1 LFNKYI
7 VSQSNYKT
15 NLLTAGIF
23 LLYLAKKGVY
33 KRYFNQIFIIKLIS
47 SVIKTTLAFSLISA

>member
-33 KRYFNQIFIIKLIS
+33 KRYFNQIFIMIIPE
-47 SVIKTTLAFSLISA
+47 

>member
-1 LFNKYI
+1 M
-7 VSQSNYKT
+7 S
-15 NLLTAGIF
+15 GIF